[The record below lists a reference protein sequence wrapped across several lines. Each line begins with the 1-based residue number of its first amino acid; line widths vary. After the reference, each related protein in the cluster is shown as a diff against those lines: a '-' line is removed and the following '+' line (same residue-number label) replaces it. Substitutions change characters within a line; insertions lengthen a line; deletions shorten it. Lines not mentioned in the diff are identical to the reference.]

1 MIKYADMD
9 RWTSGELE
17 PDEDHYQWILWM
29 LSQAESA
36 PRDHQQQILHKLAIV
51 VRDWQESEKQS

>member
-1 MIKYADMD
+1 MIMIKYADM
-9 RWTSGELE
+9 EV
-17 PDEDHYQWILWM
+17 
-29 LSQAESA
+29 ESA